1 MIELKQNR
9 RNTLSPE
16 LGYGLV
22 ISLGNDEFFVAGKGF
37 QVTFFPDTEN
47 PKYAGIASLYEGE
60 FVDDEWMPGRKLNGD
75 AIMLNYFL
83 DDEAANNKTGSVVRI
98 QRDEPQILK
107 VKLYQY
113 E

>member
-1 MIELKQNR
+1 
-9 RNTLSPE
+9 
-16 LGYGLV
+16 
-22 ISLGNDEFFVAGKGF
+22 
-37 QVTFFPDTEN
+37 
-47 PKYAGIASLYEGE
+47 
-60 FVDDEWMPGRKLNGD
+60 MPGRKLNGD